1 MSSFHDPSGSW
12 RESREV
18 SSMGGWVQTNV
29 KWCFDIRLS
38 HVTLWWTNIA
48 GWNIPI
54 CLTKYIFKG
63 SMFHRY
69 VVLSGFWNMSNSK
82 WETLHDHAPLLKRC
96 WFTTVVV
103 LNAENNQ
110 VSDRCTRFPMANVC
124 LKQASCARWFKVTFS
139 SPSWGSLSHL
149 KGSLNHPKRVT
160 KNCVCVC
167 VCVCVDTVYTS
178 CLK

>member
-1 MSSFHDPSGSW
+1 
-12 RESREV
+12 
-18 SSMGGWVQTNV
+18 
-29 KWCFDIRLS
+29 
-38 HVTLWWTNIA
+38 
-48 GWNIPI
+48 
-54 CLTKYIFKG
+54 
-63 SMFHRY
+63 MF
-69 VVLSGFWNMSNSK
+69 VLSGFWNMSNSK

-160 KNCVCVC
+160 ENCVCVC
-167 VCVCVDTVYTS
+167 QKIEFT
-178 CLK
+178 LKSWNTTCFYQKFHGQHAHVVFLEPNWVNPTLMAFEGRNL